1 MVSIWSYNA
10 FMKQKT
16 LVFIR
21 VTLFSAVIC
30 NFCNKNRYPK
40 FCRLYVLLQ
49 KAMKMHASIN

>member
-1 MVSIWSYNA
+1 MVSIWSSNA

-30 NFCNKNRYPK
+30 NIFNKNRYLK
-40 FCRLYVLLQ
+40 SCRLYVLLQ